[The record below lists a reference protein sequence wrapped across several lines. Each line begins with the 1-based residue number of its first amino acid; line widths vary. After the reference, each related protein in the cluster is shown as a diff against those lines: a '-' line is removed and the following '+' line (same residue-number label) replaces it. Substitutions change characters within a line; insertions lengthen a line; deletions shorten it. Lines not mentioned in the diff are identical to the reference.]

1 MTVNCLAL
9 AESTPPSTTTSSRL
23 LLLDLP
29 RPALD
34 AGLSRH
40 RHLNAVA
47 CHRAVP
53 RSALCLSRRL
63 APASRCQFCR
73 CQLLSLPVLSLPVP
87 LPVPLPLPPRFQC
100 LSASQPSRISPLLH
114 FRSVLSPP
122 LFPYVLS
129 PRSISLLSPSRVDLR
144 CALSRRL
151 RARSRLGTLSHVA
164 RAIWL

>member
-73 CQLLSLPVLSLPVP
+73 CQLLCQRSAANADASAANADADADADADA
-87 LPVPLPLPPRFQC
+87 
-100 LSASQPSRISPLLH
+100 SASASACQCQSRCQSRCQSQCRVRCGMCLRL
-114 FRSVLSPP
+114 FGVCQRSAANPNADASAAN
-122 LFPYVLS
+122 FA
-129 PRSISLLSPSRVDLR
+129 D
-144 CALSRRL
+144 A
-151 RARSRLGTLSHVA
+151 VA
-164 RAIWL
+164 DGRWLADAKGG